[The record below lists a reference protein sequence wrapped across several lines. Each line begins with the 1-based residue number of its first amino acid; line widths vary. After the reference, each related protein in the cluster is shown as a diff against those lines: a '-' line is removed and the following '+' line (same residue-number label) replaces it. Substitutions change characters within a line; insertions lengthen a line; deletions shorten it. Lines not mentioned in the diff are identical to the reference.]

1 MEELEAFEEGLMDT
15 VEHQASIIS
24 ALREDLYRVLIDL
37 QLLTARVEDILETLQ
52 GGQYKWKL

>member
-37 QLLTARVEDILETLQ
+37 QLLTARVEDILEALQ
-52 GGQYKWKL
+52 GGQSKWKL